1 VLSTSKL
8 IDAAM
13 SDPIP
18 RPGAAPTAAR
28 TTVMMVDDH
37 AATRS
42 AVAALLNR
50 DLPHCRLLPF
60 DSAEQAL
67 DVCSSEPPTLVIM
80 DIALPGMNG
89 VEAAS
94 LIKHRHPEV
103 TVVMLSNSDMQV
115 YQDGAKAAGAAAFVS
130 KRRIADELV
139 AVLTSLLP
147 A

>member
-1 VLSTSKL
+1 
-8 IDAAM
+8 M
-13 SDPIP
+13 PDPIP
-18 RPGAAPTAAR
+18 SPGAVPTAVPA
-28 TTVMMVDDH
+28 TVMMVDDH

-50 DLPHCRLLPF
+50 DLPHCRLLAC

-67 DVCSSEPPTLVIM
+67 TVCGSELPALIIM

-94 LIKHRHPEV
+94 LIKHRYPAV
-103 TVVMLSNSDMQV
+103 SVVMLSNSDMQV
-115 YQDGAKAAGAAAFVS
+115 YRDGAKAAGAAAFVS

-139 AVLTSLLP
+139 AVLAGLLP

>member
-1 VLSTSKL
+1 
-8 IDAAM
+8 M
-13 SDPIP
+13 PDPIP
-18 RPGAAPTAAR
+18 SPGAVPAAVPA
-28 TTVMMVDDH
+28 TVMMVDDH

-50 DLPHCRLLPF
+50 DLPHCRLLAC

-67 DVCSSEPPTLVIM
+67 AVCGSELPALIIM

-94 LIKHRHPEV
+94 LIKHHYPAV
-103 TVVMLSNSDMQV
+103 SVVMLSNSDMQV
-115 YQDGAKAAGAAAFVS
+115 YRDGAKAAGAAAFVS

-139 AVLTSLLP
+139 AVLTGLL
-147 A
+147 AA

>member
-1 VLSTSKL
+1 
-8 IDAAM
+8 M
-13 SDPIP
+13 SDPTP
-18 RPGAAPTAAR
+18 RPGAAPTA
-28 TTVMMVDDH
+28 TVMMVDDH

-50 DLPHCRLLPF
+50 DLPNCRLLAF
-60 DSAEQAL
+60 DCAERAL
-67 DVCSSEPPTLVIM
+67 EVCSSEPPTLVIM

-94 LIKHRHPEV
+94 LIKHRYPQV

-139 AVLTSLLP
+139 AVLTGLLP
-147 A
+147 V